1 MRCLIDVISRNQYLK
16 ILSSI
21 NFEYHCM
28 KCVQNTQRNMLQVL
42 KNQCCLP
49 NIYVIQLNQ
58 LIKTKP
64 QEINIFIW
72 RIIQSETVG

>member
-1 MRCLIDVISRNQYLK
+1 
-16 ILSSI
+16 
-21 NFEYHCM
+21 
-28 KCVQNTQRNMLQVL
+28 MLQVL

-64 QEINIFIW
+64 QEINIFI
-72 RIIQSETVG
+72 